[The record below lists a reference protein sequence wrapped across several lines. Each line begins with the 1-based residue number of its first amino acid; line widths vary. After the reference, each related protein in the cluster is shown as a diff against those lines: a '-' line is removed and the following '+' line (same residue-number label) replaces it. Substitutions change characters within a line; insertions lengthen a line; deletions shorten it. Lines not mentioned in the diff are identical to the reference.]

1 MKDKKKGLTTTQ
13 DADYKYRLKV
23 QIIKCIKSIIKS

>member
-13 DADYKYRLKV
+13 DADYKYKV